1 MYYLCSTEI
10 NQLNTH
16 NYGNN
21 NIQKHYCAVKTTEKA
36 ILLQVRTSM
45 EEEMTGKPANMWF
58 PKSVIRE
65 SNGNYF
71 VADWFANKNA
81 EVASLLN

>member
-1 MYYLCSTEI
+1 MATTTFKSI
-10 NQLNTH
+10 
-16 NYGNN
+16 
-21 NIQKHYCAVKTTEKA
+21 IVIKAVKTTEKA

-65 SNGNYF
+65 GNYF

>member
-1 MYYLCSTEI
+1 MATTTFKSFMVI
-10 NQLNTH
+10 
-16 NYGNN
+16 
-21 NIQKHYCAVKTTEKA
+21 KAVKTTEKA

-65 SNGNYF
+65 NNGSYF
-71 VADWFANKNA
+71 VADWFANKNT